1 MHNIVNDANLHTTQ
15 KMGVCERK
23 VSRMLD
29 RENVIKGLFEMAVR
43 DTWKDIDPE
52 RSRFQPVLND
62 ALELLKEQQPKKAKW
77 KAVHYIRKEGTK
89 TFKKCTCCDYT
100 CNGWDI
106 ETGIAYD
113 YCPNC
118 GAEMQNG
125 NTNRDSK

>member
-1 MHNIVNDANLHTTQ
+1 MNKTDQVISTLTDEFMFDGLGIMKLTREAAQCIV
-15 KMGVCERK
+15 
-23 VSRMLD
+23 
-29 RENVIKGLFEMAVR
+29 
-43 DTWKDIDPE
+43 
-52 RSRFQPVLND
+52 
-62 ALELLKEQQPKKAKW
+62 ELLKEQQPKKAKW

-89 TFKKCTCCDYT
+89 TFKKCTCCGYT